1 MSSQRLSAALR
12 QLVRERAADRCEYCL
27 VRDDDVWLPHQ
38 PDHIIA
44 EQHGGDTAAENL
56 AFACVHCNRHK
67 GPNIAS
73 IDPNSGQLTPL
84 FNPRAQNWAEHFI
97 LDGAYI
103 LPQTAVGRVTVR
115 LLNLNHPDR
124 VRVRRAL
131 IEAGDYP
138 QVAEG

>member
-1 MSSQRLSAALR
+1 MSSQRLSADLR
-12 QLVRERAADRCEYCL
+12 QLVRERAAGRCEYCL
-27 VRDDDVWLPHQ
+27 VRDENVLLPHQ
-38 PDHIIA
+38 PDHLIA
-44 EQHGGDTAAENL
+44 EQHGGEATAENL
-56 AFACVHCNRHK
+56 ALACVHCNRRK

-73 IDPNSGQLTPL
+73 IDPTLGQLTPL
-84 FNPRAQNWAEHFI
+84 FNPRTQNWTDHFV

-131 IEAGDYP
+131 IEAGRYP
-138 QVAEG
+138 